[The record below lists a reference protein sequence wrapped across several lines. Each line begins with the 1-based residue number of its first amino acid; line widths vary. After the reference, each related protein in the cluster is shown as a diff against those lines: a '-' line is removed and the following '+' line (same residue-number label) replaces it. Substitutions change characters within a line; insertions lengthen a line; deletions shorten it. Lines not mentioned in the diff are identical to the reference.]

1 MMTLIAYG
9 TIVFLLVLTSAL
21 AHRRGTARHRDVA
34 ADAWIQL
41 QPLLLRLPPAL
52 LAGVFLAGL
61 VPEQQV
67 VGLLGEASGAYG
79 VVMATAIGGVLP
91 GGPMIAF
98 PLALAL
104 LEAGMGVAQM
114 VTLIT
119 AWSVLALHR
128 VLVFEAPM
136 MGWRF
141 AGRRLLASLP
151 VAPAAGFLT
160 LAAEAVIAG

>member
-1 MMTLIAYG
+1 MMTAIAYG
-9 TIVFLLVLTSAL
+9 TVALLLAITAL
-21 AHRRGTARHRDVA
+21 SAHRRGEIRHADVVG
-34 ADAWIQL
+34 DAWIQL

-52 LAGVFLAGL
+52 LAGVFLAAL

-67 VGLLGEASGAYG
+67 VTVLGGASGVPG
-79 VVMATAIGGVLP
+79 ILLATLIGGFLP

-98 PLALAL
+98 PLGLAL

-119 AWSVLALHR
+119 AWSVLAVHR
-128 VLVFEAPM
+128 LLVFEGPM

-141 AGRRLLASLP
+141 TALRLLASAPL
-151 VAPAAGFLT
+151 APAAGFLT
-160 LAAEAVIAG
+160 LAVQALAP